1 MAKMKKHQ
9 HPEEEEGGEA
19 WLLPYSDLMTL
30 LLAVFIV
37 LFAVSNVDKGK
48 VEKMSGAFKE
58 IMMTGGAGIFSG
70 DSKEI
75 GIFPDGGY
83 PVINSKNYSQENA
96 QAAQAKNEATTE
108 KDVQQFLGD
117 NEMKD
122 MEALKAEID
131 SELQSENVASS
142 VTTSID
148 MRGLVIS
155 FNNAILFDSGNAKVK
170 EENEKALLEVAAM
183 VNTTENY
190 IRIEG
195 HTDDIP
201 ISSKIYASNWELSTA
216 RASSVVRLLIDKGNV
231 SPERLSAVGYGE
243 YKPVDSNE
251 TPEGRAKNRRID
263 FIVMSQKYNNLEKQN

>member
-1 MAKMKKHQ
+1 MAKRKKHQ
-9 HPEEEEGGEA
+9 HSEEEEGGEA

-37 LFAVSNVDKGK
+37 LFAVSNVDKAK

-70 DSKEI
+70 DSKKV

-83 PVINSKNYSQENA
+83 PNINSKNYSQENA
-96 QAAQAKNEATTE
+96 QTKNEATTD
-108 KDVQQFLGD
+108 KDVQEFLGA

-155 FNNAILFDSGNAKVK
+155 FNNAVLFDSGNAKVK

-183 VNTTENY
+183 VNTTDNY

-201 ISSKIYASNWELSTA
+201 INSKIYASNWELSTA

-243 YKPVDSNE
+243 YKPVESNA

-263 FIVMSQKYNNLEKQN
+263 FIVMSEKYNNLEKQN

>member
-1 MAKMKKHQ
+1 
-9 HPEEEEGGEA
+9 
-19 WLLPYSDLMTL
+19 MTL

-37 LFAVSNVDKGK
+37 LFAVSNVDKAK

-70 DSKEI
+70 DSKDV

-83 PVINSKNYSQENA
+83 PNINSKNYSQENA
-96 QAAQAKNEATTE
+96 QTKNEATTD
-108 KDVQQFLGD
+108 KDVQEFLGA

-155 FNNAILFDSGNAKVK
+155 FNNAVLFDSGNAKVK

-183 VNTTENY
+183 VNTTDNY

-201 ISSKIYASNWELSTA
+201 INSKIYASNWELSTA

-243 YKPVDSNE
+243 YKPVESNA

-263 FIVMSQKYNNLEKQN
+263 FIVMSEKYNNLEKQN